1 MSNTTSSSSSIWIR
15 RLIPL
20 IIFAFACGVFYFLKS
35 TKPQAPSKKIE
46 EKVWSV
52 KTISAE
58 PSIHQPNLVLYGKV
72 ESPRMTH
79 ITAAVTAFVEQ
90 VDTDE
95 GKNIAL
101 DEALIQLDSS
111 DAQLLVAQRQA
122 DVDSFKAQIDAEKIR
137 YQTDQKS
144 LAIEQK
150 LQQLSLKAVTRYQNL
165 IKRKVSSQDQL
176 DSARSAYHQQTL
188 AVTQREQAIADHPN
202 RLAQL
207 ESQLKR
213 ATSLLDAA
221 ILDLDRTAIKA
232 PFIGRVAR
240 LHVAPGDRVRAGDPL
255 LDLYSTDRL
264 EVRAQIPNRVLAN
277 LRNREINSVIQATA
291 QLDGQT
297 LKLELDRIAAEVD
310 GGRAGVDALFKITD
324 KQNVPEPGR
333 SLAIAVE
340 LPAVEQTIA
349 LPPMALYGLNRIYLL
364 KDGRMQGL
372 DVERIGDS
380 SDQQGKPVVLIRS
393 TQLVSGDQIIT
404 TQLPN
409 AISGLR
415 VKDVNAPEVVASTGA
430 KDE

>member
-1 MSNTTSSSSSIWIR
+1 MSDTTLSSSSIWIR

-20 IIFAFACGVFYFLKS
+20 IIFALACGTFYFLKS

-52 KTISAE
+52 KTIPAE
-58 PSIHQPNLVLYGKV
+58 PSTHQPNLVLYGKV
-72 ESPRMTH
+72 ESPRMAH
-79 ITAAVTAFVEQ
+79 ITAAVTAFVEA

-101 DEALIQLDSS
+101 DDALIQLDSS

-122 DVDSFKAQIDAEKIR
+122 DVDSFKAQIDAEKVR

-202 RLAQL
+202 RLTQL

-221 ILDLDRTAIKA
+221 TLDLTRTAIKA

-297 LKLELDRIAAEVD
+297 LKLELDRIAAAVD
-310 GGRAGVDALFKITD
+310 GGRAGIDALFKITD

-333 SLAIAVE
+333 SLAIDVE

-380 SDQQGKPVVLIRS
+380 SDQTGKPVVLIRS
-393 TQLVSGDQIIT
+393 PQLVSGDLIIT

-415 VKDVNAPEVVASTGA
+415 VKDVNAPEVVAQTGA